1 MNREPTREPAGRPLS
16 TSDLAAAGSRP
27 AAREQEAREQQEG
40 TQQPVRPASDQRST
54 ERPAPDHSIERSAS
68 DQSIQADQS
77 SAQAGQ
83 TGADAESERL
93 DPLFAYDLAEDFRSR
108 WAAVHISFVDDPR
121 RAVRQGDELVAQ
133 CMKSLAETFADE
145 RARLEGQLSQTGEAS
160 TETLRVALRRY
171 RSFFERLLS
180 L

>member
-1 MNREPTREPAGRPLS
+1 MNTPVNREPAGRPLR

-27 AAREQEAREQQEG
+27 TARKQDKG
-40 TQQPVRPASDQRST
+40 MQPVRPET
-54 ERPAPDHSIERSAS
+54 
-68 DQSIQADQS
+68 DQSIQTDQSNQADQS
-77 SAQAGQ
+77 MQADRSEGVRAPQ
-83 TGADAESERL
+83 PADAATERL
-93 DPLFAYDLAEDFRSR
+93 DPLFASDLAEDYRAR
-108 WAAVHISFVDDPR
+108 WAAVQISFVDDPR

-133 CMKSLAETFADE
+133 VMKSLAETFADE
-145 RARLEGQLSQTGEAS
+145 RAGLESQLSQTGEAS